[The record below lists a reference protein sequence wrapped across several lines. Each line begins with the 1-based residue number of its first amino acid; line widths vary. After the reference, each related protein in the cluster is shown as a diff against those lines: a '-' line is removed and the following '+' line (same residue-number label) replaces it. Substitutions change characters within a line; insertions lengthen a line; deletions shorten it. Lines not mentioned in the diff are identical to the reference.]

1 MASPYPKSKTTILLG
16 MVLVIG
22 LVASCGGETG
32 AAPQPGAH
40 FTATLAISPEAA
52 GQAVLTFDVASSG
65 DRIEQVT
72 LTITNLSCAEVSA
85 ERSHY
90 LHRVNVPVTSGRF
103 TIEDPGIGVVT
114 GRFEAPDQAAGEA
127 TIRYDADEGGG
138 LSNFVIHDRTALCD
152 LGTMSWVA
160 ESG

>member
-40 FTATLAISPEAA
+40 FTATPAISPEA
-52 GQAVLTFDVASSG
+52 GG
-65 DRIEQVT
+65 PGRGG
-72 LTITNLSCAEVSA
+72 
-85 ERSHY
+85 
-90 LHRVNVPVTSGRF
+90 VPG
-103 TIEDPGIGVVT
+103 GC
-114 GRFEAPDQAAGEA
+114 EAPGQAAGEA

-152 LGTMSWVA
+152 LG
-160 ESG
+160 